1 MPNKSN
7 KDLKT
12 KSGVYKSQLKAS
24 AKYTGE
30 VNPCIPQSDIA
41 DIKANAKVE
50 SVRLRVPKGQ
60 KNLIEK
66 RAKDLNKSI
75 NKYICDLIDNDLNSN
90 AL

>member
-12 KSGVYKSQLKAS
+12 ESGIYKSQLKAS
-24 AKYTGE
+24 ARYSGE

-50 SVRLRVPKGQ
+50 SVRLRVPKGR

-75 NKYICDLIDNDLNSN
+75 NKYICDLIDNDLKNSN
-90 AL
+90 L

>member
-12 KSGVYKSQLKAS
+12 ESGIYKSQLKAS
-24 AKYTGE
+24 ARYSGE
-30 VNPCIPQSDIA
+30 ANPCIPQSDIP

-75 NKYICDLIDNDLNSN
+75 NKYICDLIDNDLKNSN
-90 AL
+90 L